1 MSSRLDRW
9 FPVSDRNGMTRAE
22 IDAESLSVEERLK
35 GYVSNGEKLI
45 VVKAPPGSGK
55 TYLLLRG
62 LQHTVDH
69 DLRVAIGA
77 QTNSQADDIC
87 ARIARNYPDILVY
100 RFAAARAAPKDLGS
114 TVLWV
119 TDKGDIPPGPVV
131 VVSTVAKWSLTQIAD
146 TYDILFVD
154 EAWQMS
160 WSDFMLCGQITDRF
174 VLIGDPGQIPPVVSI
189 AVNRWET
196 SPRAPHQPAPE
207 LILADTGLPTRALEL
222 PACRRLPHD
231 SVELVRPFY
240 DFEFG
245 SWAQPGERWVRALA
259 PVAGA
264 HAVDPA
270 LDLLAET
277 SVAAITISTPEEGP
291 PLELDEDIARLA
303 AATAVRLLERGAE
316 VVDDDTGEVRT
327 LEPSDIGLAA
337 THRVV
342 NTAMHQALPSNL
354 RGAAGVGVDTPERWQ
369 GLERK
374 LMIVVHPLSG
384 VTHPSAF
391 DLETG
396 RLCVMTSRH
405 RAGLIVVGRDHIQ
418 STLETHIPSADQAI
432 GRPDVAGRG
441 HAANL
446 QFWETMA
453 ASGRVVAV

>member
-1 MSSRLDRW
+1 
-9 FPVSDRNGMTRAE
+9 MTRGE
-22 IDAESLSVEERLK
+22 IDAESGAVESQLKAFLSAGER
-35 GYVSNGEKLI
+35 LI

-55 TYLLLRG
+55 TFLLLRG
-62 LQHTVDH
+62 LEHSVSLG
-69 DLRVAIGA
+69 LRVAIGA

-87 ARIARNYPDILVY
+87 QRMARDYPDIEVY
-100 RFAAARAAPKDLGS
+100 RFGAARATPRDLGP
-114 TVLWV
+114 TVHWI
-119 TDKGDIPPGPVV
+119 THKDDIAPGPVV
-131 VVSTVAKWSLTQIAD
+131 VVSTIAKWSLTEIAD

-207 LILADTGLPTRALEL
+207 LILADTDLPTRSLEL

-231 SVELVRPFY
+231 SVALVRPFY

-245 SWAQPGERWVRALA
+245 AWAQPGERWLRAAA
-259 PVAGA
+259 PVNGSRL
-264 HAVDPA
+264 VDPA

-277 SVAAITISTPEEGP
+277 SVAAITMPTPAEGP
-291 PLELDEDIARLA
+291 PLELDADIALLA
-303 AATAVRLLERGAE
+303 AETATRILERGAE
-316 VVDDDTGEVRT
+316 VVDDDTGAIRL
-327 LEPSDIGLAA
+327 LEPGDIGLAA

-342 NTAMHQALPSNL
+342 NTAMYQALPAGL
-354 RGAAGVGVDTPERWQ
+354 RGSNGVGVDTPERWQ

-418 STLETHIPSADQAI
+418 RTLESHIPAADQAV
-432 GRPDVAGRG
+432 GRPDITGRG
-441 HAANL
+441 HQANL
-446 QFWETMA
+446 QFWETM
-453 ASGRVVAV
+453 SSTGRVVSVV